1 MVSLGNTLSVQL
13 WRTHPNFAKVHIIFC
28 RAVRCSIT
36 TNQANEA
43 NVRGGFAAMSMETR
57 GNMSFL
63 GPELIAK
70 GFRDLE
76 QLHTVACKATDRGE
90 SLVHLFKIFCPSKTK
105 PKGAG
110 SYLARVQEA
119 VDKAI
124 RAKNRELLGTA
135 STAGRPRSS
144 SSRSRSRRGSP

>member
-1 MVSLGNTLSVQL
+1 
-13 WRTHPNFAKVHIIFC
+13 
-28 RAVRCSIT
+28 
-36 TNQANEA
+36 
-43 NVRGGFAAMSMETR
+43 
-57 GNMSFL
+57 MSFL

-76 QLHTVACKATDRGE
+76 QLHAAACKAADRGE
-90 SLVHLFKIFCPSKTK
+90 SLVHLFKIFRPSKTK

-119 VDKAI
+119 LDKVV
-124 RAKNRELLGTA
+124 RAKTRELLTTA

-144 SSRSRSRRGSP
+144 SSRNRSRRGGGVGGRGSP